1 MRVIFLKG
9 TSIGDNCV
17 VGASSIVTKKI
28 EKSNVAVAG
37 NPATIVK
44 ENIDWKRDIN

>member
-37 NPATIVK
+37 NPAIIVK